1 MREYE
6 EWMPDMIE
14 GMSASLEK
22 ASPALI
28 NQTKAL
34 ASGMSDALR
43 VNGTI
48 EGSAYGTAGNNSFD
62 SMVSAFKQALSEM
75 KIEMDDEEMGKF
87 VDKTVTR
94 LVYN

>member
-1 MREYE
+1 
-6 EWMPDMIE
+6 MPDIVE
-14 GMSASLEK
+14 GLSKTLEQ

-34 ASGMSDALR
+34 ASGMSDALQ

-48 EGSAYGTAGNNSFD
+48 KGSAYGTAGNNSFD
-62 SMVSAFKQALSEM
+62 NMVSAFKQALSEM
-75 KIEMDDEEMGKF
+75 KIEMDGDEMGKF

-94 LVYN
+94 LVYA